1 MHNLRLTFYASRIT
15 QHLTSDLGQTTSD
28 FKVLKNYL
36 KIALRNLR
44 RHKGYTFINIAG
56 LAVGMA
62 CCALMLLFMRHELS
76 YDRFHQK
83 ADRIYRMIMSNNPNG
98 NRHTGPV
105 MAAPIGPAL
114 AEEYPEIR
122 QAVRLQEPYN
132 STPVKYQN
140 QQFYEKELYYADPNI
155 FEVFD
160 FPLQQGEA
168 ATALQNPQ
176 SVVLSQDAARKYFGA
191 ENPLGKILQIERG
204 EREFQVTGVL
214 QEIPSTSHV
223 RPDFLIPFNNL
234 PTRMRENWWMFSYPT
249 YVLLDAKTSA
259 AGVAAK
265 LPEFV
270 KNHYSNGPPGFA
282 GLELSMQP
290 LVDIH
295 LRSDFGK
302 DTGKLGA
309 MTYIYLFAALAT
321 LIIAIACI
329 NFMNLATARSQHRS
343 REVGVRK
350 VIGGMRQQLILQ
362 FLAESIVLAFFAIIG
377 AAVLIEFFLPVFN
390 EVAQKSLQIEYA
402 SDWSLVAGFIVLALT
417 VGIAAGSYP
426 AFFLSRFQP
435 VDVLKGGSH
444 TGIAGGRLRQLLVVS
459 QFVISIALIICTFI
473 VNDQIEFIRHKRLGF
488 DKEQVIVASLRGEH
502 AQNNWPVLKTE
513 LLRHPEFMQV
523 SASSA
528 VPANAGWWRTG
539 ARRGD
544 SEEQKEIYSHQID
557 YDFFTT
563 LGIKLAAGRFLLPE
577 FSSDSAQ
584 AFVLNEAAVKE
595 FGWVSAEAAI
605 GQSFAW
611 LGAGPDHPKE
621 GTVVGV
627 VKDFHFL
634 PLYEEIAP
642 AVFHLM
648 PWESE
653 WFVARVRPNSMEQAL
668 TILKTQWQ
676 KFDPQ
681 HPLEFS
687 FMDER
692 VEAQYGAETRLL
704 KIFSI
709 FSAFAIF
716 ISCLGLFGLASFTT
730 EQRTK
735 EIGIRK
741 VLGAS
746 VSNIIL
752 MLSSGFTRLVLI
764 SFVVAAPIAAWAMNQ
779 WLQNFA
785 YRQPLG
791 IGVFIWAGLLAL
803 GIAWLTVS
811 YQSLKAAVANPV
823 EALRYE

>member
-1 MHNLRLTFYASRIT
+1 M
-15 QHLTSDLGQTTSD
+15 
-28 FKVLKNYL
+28 LKNYL

-56 LAVGMA
+56 LTVGMA
-62 CCALMLLFMRHELS
+62 CCALMLLFIRQELS

-83 ADRIYRMIMSNNPNG
+83 AERIYRMTMKINHDGNP
-98 NRHTGPV
+98 HTGSV

-122 QAVRLQEPYN
+122 QAVRLQTPYN

-160 FPLQQGEA
+160 FPLQKGDA
-168 ATALQNPQ
+168 ATALQNPK
-176 SVVLSQDAARKYFGA
+176 SVVLSPDAARKYFGE
-191 ENPLGKILQIERG
+191 ENPLGKTLQIERG

-214 QEIPSTSHV
+214 QPIPPTSHV

-234 PTRMRENWWMFSYPT
+234 PARMLGNWWMFSYPT
-249 YVLLDAKTSA
+249 YVLLDDKASA
-259 AGVAAK
+259 AAVIDK

-270 KNHYSNGPPGFA
+270 KKHYSDAPAGFSTLA
-282 GLELSMQP
+282 LGMQP

-295 LRSDFGK
+295 LRSKFDN
-302 DTGKLGA
+302 DAGKLSA
-309 MTYIYLFAALAT
+309 MTYIYLFAALAA

-329 NFMNLATARSQHRS
+329 NFMNLATARSQHRA
-343 REVGVRK
+343 REVGIRK
-350 VIGGMRQQLILQ
+350 VVGGLRLQIVLQ
-362 FLAESIVLAFFAIIG
+362 FFAEAIVLAFFAVIG
-377 AAVLIEFFLPVFN
+377 AAVLIEFFLPAFN
-390 EVAQKSLQIEYA
+390 ELAQKNIQIDYT
-402 SDWSLVAGFIVLALT
+402 SDWSIIAGFIALALT

-435 VDVLKGGSH
+435 VEVLKGGSRSG
-444 TGIAGGRLRQLLVVS
+444 TSGARLRQLLVVG
-459 QFVISIALIICTFI
+459 QFVISIVLIVCTFI
-473 VNDQIEFIRHKRLGF
+473 VNDQIEFIRNKRLGF

-502 AQNNWPVLKTE
+502 AKNNWPVLKTE

-544 SEEQKEIYSHQID
+544 SEDQEEIYTYQID
-557 YDFFTT
+557 YDFFAT
-563 LGIKLAAGRFLLPE
+563 LGIELAAGRFLSPE
-577 FSSDSAQ
+577 FPSDSAQ

-595 FGWVSAEAAI
+595 FSWESAEAAI

-611 LGAGPDHPKE
+611 LGAGLENVKE

-648 PWESE
+648 SWGSE
-653 WFVARVRPNSMEQAL
+653 WFVVRVRPNSMEQAL
-668 TILKTQWQ
+668 AILKTQWQ
-676 KFDPQ
+676 AFDPP

-704 KIFSI
+704 KIFGI

-752 MLSSGFTRLVLI
+752 MLSNGFMRLVLI
-764 SFVVAAPIAAWAMNQ
+764 SFVVAVPIAWWAMNK

-785 YRQPLG
+785 YHQPLG
-791 IGVFIWAGLLAL
+791 LGVFIWAGLLAL

-811 YQSLKAAVANPV
+811 YQSLKAALANPV

>member
-1 MHNLRLTFYASRIT
+1 M
-15 QHLTSDLGQTTSD
+15 
-28 FKVLKNYL
+28 LKNYL

-56 LAVGMA
+56 LTVGMA
-62 CCALMLLFMRHELS
+62 CCALMLLFIRHELS

-83 ADRIYRMIMSNNPNG
+83 AERIHRMIMHMSREG
-98 NRHTGPV
+98 NTHTGSV

-114 AEEYPEIR
+114 VEEFPEIR
-122 QAVRLQEPYN
+122 QAVRLQSPYN

-160 FPLQQGEA
+160 FPLQQGDA
-168 ATALQNPQ
+168 TTALQNLN
-176 SVVLSQDAARKYFGA
+176 SVVLSRAAAKKYFGT
-191 ENPLGKILQIERG
+191 ENPLGKIVQIERG

-214 QEIPSTSHV
+214 QEIPATSHV

-234 PTRMRENWWMFSYPT
+234 LPRQLSNWWMFSYPT
-249 YVLLDAKTSA
+249 YVLLDEKASA
-259 AGVAAK
+259 ANVAAK
-265 LPEFV
+265 FPEFV
-270 KNHYSNGPPGFA
+270 KKHYSNGPPAFA
-282 GLELSMQP
+282 GLSLSMQP
-290 LVDIH
+290 LAEIH
-295 LRSDFGK
+295 LRSDFDNKPGE
-302 DTGKLGA
+302 LSA
-309 MTYIYLFAALAT
+309 MTYIYLFAALAA

-329 NFMNLATARSQHRS
+329 NFMNLATARSQHRA

-350 VIGGMRQQLILQ
+350 VVGGMRLQLVLQ
-362 FLAESIVLAFFAIIG
+362 FLAEAVVLALIAVIG
-377 AAVLIEFFLPVFN
+377 AAVVIEFFLPAFN
-390 EVAQKSLQIEYA
+390 ALAQKDIQIDYA
-402 SDWSLVAGFIVLALT
+402 SDWSLVAGFIALALT

-435 VDVLKGGSH
+435 VEVLKGGSA
-444 TGIAGGRLRQLLVVS
+444 TGTSGGRLRQLLVVG
-459 QFVISIALIICTFI
+459 QFVVSIVLIVCTFI
-473 VNDQIEFIRHKRLGF
+473 VNDQIEFIRNKRLGF
-488 DKEQVIVASLRGEH
+488 DREQVLVTTLRGET

-513 LLRHPEFMQV
+513 LLRHPEFVNV
-523 SASSA
+523 SATSA
-528 VPANAGWWRTG
+528 IPADIGWWVT
-539 ARRGD
+539 ASRRGD
-544 SEEQKEIYSHQID
+544 SEEEKAVYTHQVD
-557 YDFFTT
+557 YDFFAT
-563 LGIKLAAGRFLLPE
+563 LGIELAAGRFLSPE
-577 FSSDSAQ
+577 FPSDSSR

-595 FGWVSAEAAI
+595 FGWESAEAAI
-605 GQSFAW
+605 GQSFVW
-611 LGAGPDHPKE
+611 LGNGPENAKE

-627 VKDFHFL
+627 VKDFHFR

-648 PWESE
+648 PWGSE
-653 WFVARVRPNSMEQAL
+653 KLVVRVRPNSMEQAL
-668 TILKTQWQ
+668 AILKTQWQ

-704 KIFSI
+704 KIFST

-735 EIGIRK
+735 EIGVRK

-746 VSNIIL
+746 VTNIIL
-752 MLSSGFTRLVLI
+752 MLSNGFTRLVLI
-764 SFVVAAPIAAWAMNQ
+764 SFVIAAPIAWWAMNK

-791 IGVFIWAGLLAL
+791 LDAFLWGGLLAL

-811 YQSLKAAVANPV
+811 YQSLKAALANPV

>member
-1 MHNLRLTFYASRIT
+1 M
-15 QHLTSDLGQTTSD
+15 
-28 FKVLKNYL
+28 LKNYL

-56 LAVGMA
+56 LTVGMA
-62 CCALMLLFMRHELS
+62 CCALMLLFIRQELS
-76 YDRFHQK
+76 FDRFHEK
-83 ADRIYRMIMSNNPNG
+83 AERIYRMTMSNTHDG
-98 NRHTGPV
+98 NVHVGSV

-114 AEEYPEIR
+114 TEEYPEIR
-122 QAVRLQEPYN
+122 QAVRLQPPYN

-140 QQFYEKELYYADPNI
+140 RQFYEEELYYADPNI
-155 FEVFD
+155 FEIFD
-160 FPLQQGEA
+160 FPLQQGDA
-168 ATALQNPQ
+168 ATALQNLK

-214 QEIPSTSHV
+214 QPIPPTSHV

-234 PTRMRENWWMFSYPT
+234 NARMLGNWWMFSYPT
-249 YVLLDAKTSA
+249 YVLLDDKASA
-259 AGVAAK
+259 ADVIGK

-270 KNHYSNGPPGFA
+270 KKHYSDAPAGFA
-282 GLELSMQP
+282 TLTLGMQP

-295 LRSDFGK
+295 LHSNFDK
-302 DTGKLGA
+302 DAGKLSA
-309 MTYIYLFAALAT
+309 MTYIYLFAALAA

-329 NFMNLATARSQHRS
+329 NFMNLATARSQHRA

-350 VIGGMRQQLILQ
+350 VVGGMRLQLVLQ
-362 FLAESIVLAFFAIIG
+362 FLAESIVLAFFAVIG
-377 AAVLIEFFLPVFN
+377 AAVVIEFFLPAFN
-390 EVAQKSLQIEYA
+390 ALAQKNIQIDYA
-402 SDWSLVAGFIVLALT
+402 SDGSIIAGFIALALA

-435 VDVLKGGSH
+435 VDVLKGGAR
-444 TGIAGGRLRQLLVVS
+444 TGTSGARLRQLLVVG
-459 QFVISIALIICTFI
+459 QFVISIVLIVCTFI
-473 VNDQIEFIRHKRLGF
+473 VNDQIEFIRNKRLGF

-544 SEEQKEIYSHQID
+544 SEDQKEVYSYQID

-563 LGIKLAAGRFLLPE
+563 LGIELAAGRFLSPE
-577 FSSDSAQ
+577 FPSDSVQ
-584 AFVLNEAAVKE
+584 AFILNEAAAKE
-595 FGWVSAEAAI
+595 FGWESAEAAI
-605 GQSFAW
+605 GQSFIW
-611 LGAGPDHPKE
+611 LGAGPENAKN

-627 VKDFHFL
+627 VKDFHFR

-648 PWESE
+648 PWGSE
-653 WFVARVRPNSMEQAL
+653 KLVVRVRPNSMEQAL
-668 TILKTQWQ
+668 ATLKTQWQ
-676 KFDPQ
+676 TFDLQ

-752 MLSSGFTRLVLI
+752 MLSNGFTRLVLI
-764 SFVVAAPIAAWAMNQ
+764 SFVVAAPIAWWAMNQ

-791 IGVFIWAGLLAL
+791 LGVFIWAGLLAL
-803 GIAWLTVS
+803 GIAWLTVG
-811 YQSLKAAVANPV
+811 YQSLRAAVANPV
-823 EALRYE
+823 EVLRYE

>member
-1 MHNLRLTFYASRIT
+1 M
-15 QHLTSDLGQTTSD
+15 
-28 FKVLKNYL
+28 LKNYL

-44 RHKGYTFINIAG
+44 RRKGYTFINIAG
-56 LAVGMA
+56 LTVGMA
-62 CCALMLLFMRHELS
+62 CCALMLLFIRHELS
-76 YDRFHQK
+76 HDRFHQK
-83 ADRIYRMIMSNNPNG
+83 AERIYRMTMHMSREG
-98 NRHTGPV
+98 NVHTGPV

-114 AEEYPEIR
+114 VEEFPEIR
-122 QAVRLQEPYN
+122 QAVRLQTPYN

-140 QQFYEKELYYADPNI
+140 RQFYEKELYYADPGI

-160 FPLQQGEA
+160 FPLQQGDA
-168 ATALQNPQ
+168 ATALQNPK
-176 SVVLSQDAARKYFGA
+176 SVVLSQNAAKKYFGE

-214 QEIPSTSHV
+214 REIPSTSHV

-234 PTRMRENWWMFSYPT
+234 LPRQLANWWMFSYPT
-249 YVLLDAKTSA
+249 YVVLDENASSA
-259 AGVAAK
+259 NVVAK

-270 KNHYSNGPPGFA
+270 KKHYSNGPPGFA
-282 GLELSMQP
+282 GLALGMQR
-290 LVDIH
+290 LTDIH
-295 LRSDFGK
+295 LRSDFENT
-302 DTGKLGA
+302 DGKLSA
-309 MTYIYLFAALAT
+309 MTYIYLFAALAA

-329 NFMNLATARSQHRS
+329 NFMNLATARSQHRA

-350 VIGGMRQQLILQ
+350 VVGGMRRQLVLQ
-362 FLAESIVLAFFAIIG
+362 FLAESIVLAFFAVIG
-377 AAVLIEFFLPVFN
+377 AAVVIEFFLPVFN
-390 EVAQKSLQIEYA
+390 DVAQKNLRIDYA
-402 SDWSLVAGFIVLALT
+402 SDWSIIAGFIALALT

-426 AFFLSRFQP
+426 AFLLSRFQP
-435 VDVLKGGSH
+435 VEVLKGGSR
-444 TGIAGGRLRQLLVVS
+444 TGTSGARLRQLLVVG
-459 QFVISIALIICTFI
+459 QFVISIVLIVCTFI

-488 DKEQVIVASLRGEH
+488 DKEQVVVATLRGE
-502 AQNNWPVLKTE
+502 ASQNNWPVLKNE
-513 LLRHPEFMQV
+513 LLRHPEFVQV

-528 VPANAGWWRTG
+528 VPASRGWRLTQS
-539 ARRGD
+539 RRGD
-544 SEEQKEIYSHQID
+544 SNEEKDIYTHQID
-557 YDFFTT
+557 YDFFAAF
-563 LGIKLAAGRFLLPE
+563 GIELAAGRFLSPE
-577 FSSDSAQ
+577 FPSDSTQ

-595 FGWVSAEAAI
+595 FGWESAEAAI

-611 LGAGPDHPKE
+611 LGMGPENAKE
-621 GTVVGV
+621 GTIVGV
-627 VKDFHFL
+627 VKDFHFR

-648 PWESE
+648 PWGSE
-653 WFVARVRPNSMEQAL
+653 WLIVRVRPNSMEQAL
-668 TILKTQWQ
+668 AILKTQWQ

-735 EIGIRK
+735 EIGVRK

-746 VSNIIL
+746 VSNIIFL
-752 MLSSGFTRLVLI
+752 LTNGFTRLVLL
-764 SFVVAAPIAAWAMNQ
+764 SFVVAAPIAWWAMNQ

-791 IGVFIWAGLLAL
+791 LGVFIYAGLLAL
-803 GIAWLTVS
+803 AIAWLTVS

>member
-1 MHNLRLTFYASRIT
+1 M
-15 QHLTSDLGQTTSD
+15 
-28 FKVLKNYL
+28 FKSYL

-44 RHKGYTFINIAG
+44 RYKGYTFINIAG
-56 LAVGMA
+56 LTVGMA
-62 CCALMLLFMRHELS
+62 CCALMLLFIRQELS

-83 ADRIYRMIMSNNPNG
+83 AARIYRMTMNMTHDG
-98 NRHTGPV
+98 NQHTGSV

-114 AEEYPEIR
+114 AEEFPEIR
-122 QAVRLQEPYN
+122 QAVRLQTPYN

-140 QQFYEKELYYADPNI
+140 QQFYEKELYYADPTI
-155 FEVFD
+155 FEIFD
-160 FPLQQGEA
+160 FPLQQGDA
-168 ATALQNPQ
+168 ATALQNPN
-176 SVVLSQDAARKYFGA
+176 SVVLSPAAAQKYFGE

-214 QEIPSTSHV
+214 QTIPQTSHV

-234 PTRMRENWWMFSYPT
+234 RPQQLSNWWMFSYPT
-249 YVLLDAKTSA
+249 YVLLEEKASA
-259 AGVAAK
+259 ANVITK
-265 LPEFV
+265 LPAFV
-270 KNHYSNGPPGFA
+270 KRHYSDAPQGFA

-290 LVDIH
+290 LTDIH
-295 LRSDFGK
+295 LHSDFN
-302 DTGKLGA
+302 DNTGKLGA
-309 MTYIYLFAALAT
+309 MTYIYLFAALAA

-350 VIGGMRQQLILQ
+350 VVGGRRGQLVLQ
-362 FLAESIVLAFFAIIG
+362 FLAESIMLAFFAVIG
-377 AAVLIEFFLPVFN
+377 AAVVLEFFLPVFN
-390 EVAQKSLQIEYA
+390 EVAQKNLQIDYA
-402 SDWSLVAGFIVLALT
+402 ADWSLIAGFIALALT

-435 VDVLKGGSH
+435 VEVLKGGSG
-444 TGIAGGRLRQLLVVS
+444 TGTTGSRLRQLLVVG
-459 QFVISIALIICTFI
+459 QFVISIVLIVSTFI
-473 VNDQIEFIRHKRLGF
+473 VNDQIEFIRNKRLGF
-488 DKEQVIVASLRGEH
+488 DKEQVIVVPLRGEH
-502 AQNNWPVLKTE
+502 AQNNWPVLKNE
-513 LLRHPEFMQV
+513 LLRHPEFLQI

-528 VPANAGWWRTG
+528 VPANEGWWRTG
-539 ARRGD
+539 SRRGD
-544 SEEQKEIYSHQID
+544 SDVEGDVYTYQID

-563 LGIKLAAGRFLLPE
+563 LGIELAAGRLLSPA
-577 FSSDSAQ
+577 FPSDSAQ
-584 AFVLNEAAVKE
+584 AFILNETAVKE
-595 FGWVSAEAAI
+595 FGWESAEAAI
-605 GQSFAW
+605 GQSFVW
-611 LGAGPDHPKE
+611 LGAGPENAKE
-621 GTVVGV
+621 GAVVGV

-648 PWESE
+648 PWGSS
-653 WFVARVRPNSMEQAL
+653 WLVARVRSNSMEQAL
-668 TILKTQWQ
+668 AILKTQWQ
-676 KFDPQ
+676 VFDPQ

-704 KIFSI
+704 QIFGI

-735 EIGIRK
+735 EIGVRK

-746 VSNIIL
+746 VSNIIF
-752 MLSSGFTRLVLI
+752 MLSNGFTRLVLI
-764 SFVVAAPIAAWAMNQ
+764 SFVIAAPAAWWAMNQ

-791 IGVFIWAGLLAL
+791 LGVFIYAGVLAL

-811 YQSLKAAVANPV
+811 YQSLKA
-823 EALRYE
+823 

>member
-1 MHNLRLTFYASRIT
+1 MF
-15 QHLTSDLGQTTSD
+15 
-28 FKVLKNYL
+28 KNYL

-56 LAVGMA
+56 LTVGMS
-62 CCALMLLFMRHELS
+62 CCALMLLFIRHELS
-76 YDRFHQK
+76 YDRFHSK
-83 ADRIYRMIMSNNPNG
+83 ANRIYRMLMSNEHDG
-98 NRHTGPV
+98 NRHVGSV

-114 AEEYPEIR
+114 AEEFPEIR
-122 QAVRLQEPYN
+122 QAVRLQSPYN
-132 STPVKYQN
+132 STTVKYAER
-140 QQFYEKELYYADPNI
+140 QFYEKELYFADSNI
-155 FEVFD
+155 LAVFD
-160 FPLQQGEA
+160 FPLQQGDA
-168 ATALQNPQ
+168 TTALQNLQ
-176 SVVLSQDAARKYFGA
+176 SVVLSQDAVRKYFGD

-204 EREFQVTGVL
+204 AGEFQVTGVL
-214 QEIPSTSHV
+214 QEIPSNSHV
-223 RPDFLIPFNNL
+223 RPDFLIPFGNL
-234 PTRMRENWWMFSYPT
+234 PARQLGNWWMFSYPT
-249 YVLLDAKTSA
+249 YVLLNNEA
-259 AGVAAK
+259 AGANVIAK

-270 KNHYSNGPPGFA
+270 KKHYSGGPPGFA
-282 GLELSMQP
+282 KLTLNMQP

-295 LRSDFGK
+295 LRSDFNNN
-302 DTGKLGA
+302 TGKLSA
-309 MTYIYLFAALAT
+309 MTYIYLFAALAV
-321 LIIAIACI
+321 LIIGIACI

-362 FLAESIVLAFFAIIG
+362 FLAESVVLAFFAVIG
-377 AAVLIEFFLPVFN
+377 AAVLLEFFLPVFN
-390 EVAQKSLQIEYA
+390 ELAQKKLQIDYA
-402 SDWSLVAGFIVLALT
+402 SEWSWLAGFMALALT

-435 VDVLKGGSH
+435 VDVLKGGSR
-444 TGIAGGRLRQLLVVS
+444 TGTSGSRLRQLLVIG
-459 QFVISIALIICTFI
+459 QFVISIVLILCTFI
-473 VNDQIEFIRHKRLGF
+473 VNNQIEFIRNKRLGF
-488 DKEQVIVASLRGEH
+488 DKEQVVIVPLRGEY
-502 AQNNWPVLKTE
+502 AQNNWPVLKNE

-528 VPANAGWWRTG
+528 LPANEGWWLTG

-544 SEEQKEIYSHQID
+544 AETQHEIYSHQID
-557 YDFFTT
+557 YDFFAT
-563 LGIKLAAGRFLLPE
+563 LGIELAAGRLLSPA
-577 FSSDSAQ
+577 FPSDSAQ

-595 FGWVSAEAAI
+595 LGWASSAAAI
-605 GQSFAW
+605 GQNFIW
-611 LGAGPDHPKE
+611 LGAGLENPKA

-627 VKDFHFL
+627 VKDFHFR

-648 PWESE
+648 PWGSE
-653 WFVARVRPNSMEQAL
+653 WLVARVRPNNMEQAL
-668 TILKTQWQ
+668 AILKTEWQ
-676 KFDPQ
+676 TFNPSQ
-681 HPLEFS
+681 PMEFS
-687 FMDER
+687 FLDAQ

-704 KIFSI
+704 KIFGI

-716 ISCLGLFGLASFTT
+716 VSCLGLFGLASFTT

-764 SFVVAAPIAAWAMNQ
+764 AFFIAAPLAGWAMSQ

-791 IGVFIWAGLLAL
+791 LGVFIGAGLLAL

>member
-1 MHNLRLTFYASRIT
+1 M
-15 QHLTSDLGQTTSD
+15 
-28 FKVLKNYL
+28 LKNYL

-56 LAVGMA
+56 LTVGMA
-62 CCALMLLFMRHELS
+62 CCALMLLFIRHELS

-83 ADRIYRMIMSNNPNG
+83 SERIYRMIMHMSREG
-98 NRHTGPV
+98 NVHTGSV

-114 AEEYPEIR
+114 VEEFPEIR
-122 QAVRLQEPYN
+122 QAVRLQMPYN
-132 STPVKYQN
+132 TTPVKYQDR
-140 QQFYEKELYYADPNI
+140 QFYEKEFYYADPNI
-155 FEVFD
+155 FAVFD
-160 FPLQQGEA
+160 FPLQQGDA
-168 ATALQNPQ
+168 ATALQNPK
-176 SVVLSQDAARKYFGA
+176 SVVLSQEAARKYFGE

-234 PTRMRENWWMFSYPT
+234 LARQLSNWWMFSYPT
-249 YVLLDAKTSA
+249 YVLLDEKASA
-259 AGVAAK
+259 VNVTVK
-265 LPEFV
+265 FPEFV
-270 KNHYSNGPPGFA
+270 KKHYSNGPPGFA
-282 GLELSMQP
+282 GLALSMQP

-295 LRSDFGK
+295 LRSDFNNDPGK
-302 DTGKLGA
+302 MSA
-309 MTYIYLFAALAT
+309 MTYIYLFAALAA

-329 NFMNLATARSQHRS
+329 NFMNLATARSQHRA

-350 VIGGMRQQLILQ
+350 VVGGMRLQLVLQ
-362 FLAESIVLAFFAIIG
+362 FLAEAVVLALIAVIG
-377 AAVLIEFFLPVFN
+377 AAVLIEFFLPAFN
-390 EVAQKSLQIEYA
+390 ALAQKNIQIDYA
-402 SDWSLVAGFIVLALT
+402 SDWSLVAGFIALALT

-435 VDVLKGGSH
+435 VDVLKGGSA
-444 TGIAGGRLRQLLVVS
+444 AGTSGARLRQLLVVG
-459 QFVISIALIICTFI
+459 QFVISIVLIVCTFI
-473 VNDQIEFIRHKRLGF
+473 VNDQIEFIRNKRLGF
-488 DKEQVIVASLRGEH
+488 DKEQVLITMLRGES
-502 AQNNWPVLKTE
+502 AQNNWPTLKTE
-513 LLRHPEFMQV
+513 LLRHPEFVQV

-528 VPANAGWWRTG
+528 VPADKGWWITG
-539 ARRGD
+539 SRRGD
-544 SEEQKEIYSHQID
+544 SEEEKAVYTHQID
-557 YDFFTT
+557 YDFFAT
-563 LGIKLAAGRFLLPE
+563 LGIELAAGRFLSRE
-577 FSSDSAQ
+577 FPSDSAQ

-595 FGWVSAEAAI
+595 FGWESPEAAV
-605 GQSFAW
+605 GQSFVW
-611 LGAGPDHPKE
+611 LGAGPENAKT
-621 GTVVGV
+621 GTIVGV
-627 VKDFHFL
+627 VKDFHFR

-648 PWESE
+648 PWGSE
-653 WFVARVRPNSMEQAL
+653 WLVVRVRPNSMEQAL
-668 TILKTQWQ
+668 AILKTQWQ
-676 KFDPQ
+676 IFDPQ

-704 KIFSI
+704 KIFST

-752 MLSSGFTRLVLI
+752 MLSNGFTRLVLI
-764 SFVVAAPIAAWAMNQ
+764 SFVVAAPIAWWAMNQ

-785 YRQPLG
+785 YRQPLDLG
-791 IGVFIWAGLLAL
+791 AFIWAGLLAL

>member
-1 MHNLRLTFYASRIT
+1 MF
-15 QHLTSDLGQTTSD
+15 
-28 FKVLKNYL
+28 KNYL

-44 RHKGYTFINIAG
+44 RHKGYTFINLAG

-62 CCALMLLFMRHELS
+62 CCALMLLFIRHELS
-76 YDRFHQK
+76 YDRFHK
-83 ADRIYRMIMSNNPNG
+83 NARHIYRMLMSNDPNG

-122 QAVRLQEPYN
+122 QAVRLQKPYN

-160 FPLQQGEA
+160 FPLQQGDA
-168 ATALQNPQ
+168 ATALQNPK
-176 SVVLSQDAARKYFGA
+176 SVVLSPDAARKYFGA

-214 QEIPSTSHV
+214 QPIPSTAHV

-249 YVLLDAKTSA
+249 YVLLDEKASA
-259 AGVAAK
+259 ANVIAK

-270 KNHYSNGPPGFA
+270 KKHYSDGPSGFA
-282 GLELSMQP
+282 GLTLDMQP

-295 LRSDFGK
+295 LRSNFNNDA
-302 DTGKLGA
+302 GKLNA
-309 MTYIYLFAALAT
+309 MTYIYLFAALAA

-329 NFMNLATARSQHRS
+329 NFMNLATARSQHRA

-350 VIGGMRQQLILQ
+350 VVGGMRLQLVLQ
-362 FLAESIVLAFFAIIG
+362 FLAESIVLAFFAVVG

-390 EVAQKSLQIEYA
+390 EVAQKNLQIDYA
-402 SDWSLVAGFIVLALT
+402 ADWSLIAGFIALALT
-417 VGIAAGSYP
+417 VGIVAGSYP

-435 VDVLKGGSH
+435 VDVLKGGSA
-444 TGIAGGRLRQLLVVS
+444 TGTSGVRLRQLLVVG
-459 QFVISIALIICTFI
+459 QFVISIVLIVCTFI

-488 DKEQVIVASLRGEH
+488 DKEQTIVAKLRGEH

-544 SEEQKEIYSHQID
+544 SEEQKEIYSYQID
-557 YDFFTT
+557 YDFFST
-563 LGIKLAAGRFLLPE
+563 LGIELATGRFLSRE
-577 FSSDSAQ
+577 FAGDSAQ
-584 AFVLNEAAVKE
+584 AFILNETAIKE
-595 FGWVSAEAAI
+595 FGWESAEAAI
-605 GQSFAW
+605 GQSFVW
-611 LGAGPDHPKE
+611 LGAGPDNAKE
-621 GTVVGV
+621 GLVVGV

-634 PLYEEIAP
+634 PLYEELAP

-668 TILKTQWQ
+668 AILETQWQ

-709 FSAFAIF
+709 FSVFAIF
-716 ISCLGLFGLASFTT
+716 ISCLGLFGLASFTA

-746 VSNIIL
+746 VSNLLL

-764 SFVVAAPIAAWAMNQ
+764 SFIVAAPLAWYTMNQ

-791 IGVFIWAGLLAL
+791 LGAFLRAGLLAL

-811 YQSLKAAVANPV
+811 TQAIKAALANPV

>member
-1 MHNLRLTFYASRIT
+1 M
-15 QHLTSDLGQTTSD
+15 
-28 FKVLKNYL
+28 LKNYL

-56 LAVGMA
+56 LAIGMA
-62 CCALMLLFMRHELS
+62 CCALMLLFIRHELS
-76 YDRFHQK
+76 YDRFHK
-83 ADRIYRMIMSNNPNG
+83 RADRIYRMTMSMPREG
-98 NRHTGPV
+98 KTHIGSV

-114 AEEYPEIR
+114 AEEYPEIL
-122 QAVRLQEPYN
+122 QAVRLQSPYN
-132 STPVKYQN
+132 STPVKYQA
-140 QQFYEKELYYADPNI
+140 QQFYEEKLYYADPNI

-160 FPLQQGEA
+160 FPLQQGNA
-168 ATALQNPQ
+168 ASALQNPK

-191 ENPLGKILQIERG
+191 ETPIGKILQIERG

-214 QEIPSTSHV
+214 QPIPPTSHV
-223 RPDFLIPFNNL
+223 RPDFLIPFSNL
-234 PTRMRENWWMFSYPT
+234 HARQLSNWWMFSYPT
-249 YVLLDAKTSA
+249 YVLLDDKASA
-259 AGVAAK
+259 ANVTAK

-270 KNHYSNGPPGFA
+270 KKHYSNGPPGFA
-282 GLELSMQP
+282 GLSLDMQP

-295 LRSDFGK
+295 LRSDFNN
-302 DTGKLGA
+302 GA
-309 MTYIYLFAALAT
+309 GELSPMTYLYLFAALAA
-321 LIIAIACI
+321 LIIAIACV
-329 NFMNLATARSQHRS
+329 NFMNLATARSQHRA

-350 VIGGMRQQLILQ
+350 VVGGLRLQLVLQ
-362 FLAESIVLAFFAIIG
+362 FLAESIILAFLAIIG
-377 AAVLIEFFLPVFN
+377 AAVMIEFFLPAFN
-390 EVAQKSLQIEYA
+390 ELAQKSIQIDYA
-402 SDWSLVAGFIVLALT
+402 SDWSIIAGFITLALT

-435 VDVLKGGSH
+435 VEVLKGGPA
-444 TGIAGGRLRQLLVVS
+444 TGTSGARLRQLLVVG
-459 QFVISIALIICTFI
+459 QFVISIVLIVCTLI
-473 VNDQIEFIRHKRLGF
+473 VNDQIEFIRHKQLGF
-488 DKEQVIVASLRGEH
+488 DKEQVLIATLRGEH
-502 AQNNWPVLKTE
+502 AQNNWSVLKTE

-528 VPANAGWWRTG
+528 VPANAGWWLTG
-539 ARRGD
+539 ARRGG
-544 SEEQKEIYSHQID
+544 SEDQKDIYTYQID
-557 YDFFTT
+557 YDFFAA
-563 LGIKLAAGRFLLPE
+563 LGIERAAGRFLSPE

-595 FGWVSAEAAI
+595 FGWESAEAAV

-611 LGAGPDHPKE
+611 LGAGPENAKI

-627 VKDFHFL
+627 AKDFHFR

-648 PWESE
+648 PWGSE
-653 WFVARVRPNSMEQAL
+653 WLVVRVRPNSMEQAL
-668 TILKTQWQ
+668 ATLKTHWQ
-676 KFDPQ
+676 SFDPQ
-681 HPLEFS
+681 HPLEIS

-704 KIFSI
+704 KIFGA

-752 MLSSGFTRLVLI
+752 MLSNAFTRLVLI
-764 SFVVAAPIAAWAMNQ
+764 SFVIAAPIAWWAMNQ

-791 IGVFIWAGLLAL
+791 LGVFIWAGLLAL
-803 GIAWLTVS
+803 GIAWLTVG

>member
-1 MHNLRLTFYASRIT
+1 MT
-15 QHLTSDLGQTTSD
+15 
-28 FKVLKNYL
+28 
-36 KIALRNLR
+36 
-44 RHKGYTFINIAG
+44 
-56 LAVGMA
+56 
-62 CCALMLLFMRHELS
+62 
-76 YDRFHQK
+76 
-83 ADRIYRMIMSNNPNG
+83 MSNTHDG
-98 NRHTGPV
+98 NVHVGSV

-114 AEEYPEIR
+114 AEEYPEIH
-122 QAVRLQEPYN
+122 QAVRLQAPYN

-140 QQFYEKELYYADPNI
+140 QQFYEKELYYADPTI

-160 FPLQQGEA
+160 FSLQQGDA
-168 ATALQNPQ
+168 ATALHNPK

-204 EREFQVTGVL
+204 AREFQVTGVL

-234 PTRMRENWWMFSYPT
+234 PARMLGNWWMFSYPT
-249 YVLLDAKTSA
+249 YVLLDEKASA
-259 AGVAAK
+259 ANVIAK

-270 KNHYSNGPPGFA
+270 KKHYSDGPPGFA
-282 GLELSMQP
+282 GLSLSMQP

-295 LRSDFGK
+295 LRSNFNN
-302 DTGKLGA
+302 DTGKLSA
-309 MTYIYLFAALAT
+309 MTYIYLFAALAA

-350 VIGGMRQQLILQ
+350 VVGGRRLQLVLQ
-362 FLAESIVLAFFAIIG
+362 FLAESIILAFFAIIG

-390 EVAQKSLQIEYA
+390 EVAQKNLLIHYA
-402 SDWSLVAGFIVLALT
+402 SDWSIIAGFIALALT

-435 VDVLKGGSH
+435 VEVLKGGSR
-444 TGIAGGRLRQLLVVS
+444 TGTSGARLRQLLVVG
-459 QFVISIALIICTFI
+459 QFVISIVLIVCTFI
-473 VNDQIEFIRHKRLGF
+473 VNDQIEFIRNKRLGF

-528 VPANAGWWRTG
+528 VPANEGWWRTG
-539 ARRGD
+539 ACRGD
-544 SEEQKEIYSHQID
+544 AEIEKEIYTYQSD
-557 YDFFTT
+557 YDFFKT
-563 LGIKLAAGRFLLPE
+563 LGIKLAAGRFLAPE
-577 FSSDSAQ
+577 FPSDSAH
-584 AFVLNEAAVKE
+584 AFILNETAVKE
-595 FGWVSAEAAI
+595 FGWESAEAAI

-611 LGAGPDHPKE
+611 LGASPDNAKE

-648 PWESE
+648 PWGSE
-653 WFVARVRPNSMEQAL
+653 WLVVRVRPNSMEQAL
-668 TILKTQWQ
+668 ALLKTQWQ
-676 KFDPQ
+676 SFDPP

-704 KIFSI
+704 KIFGI

-735 EIGIRK
+735 EIGVRK

-746 VSNIIL
+746 VAGIIGL
-752 MLSSGFTRLVLI
+752 LSQDFVKLVL
-764 SFVVAAPIAAWAMNQ
+764 VANVLAWPMAYFAMNT
-779 WLQNFA
+779 WLQDFTYRINISWWIFA
-785 YRQPLG
+785 L
-791 IGVFIWAGLLAL
+791 AGGLAL
-803 GIAWLTVS
+803 LIALLTVS
-811 YQSLKAAVANPV
+811 TQAIKAALANPV

>member
-1 MHNLRLTFYASRIT
+1 MF
-15 QHLTSDLGQTTSD
+15 
-28 FKVLKNYL
+28 KNYL

-56 LAVGMA
+56 LTVGMA
-62 CCALMLLFMRHELS
+62 CCAVILLFIWQELR

-83 ADRIYRMIMSNNPNG
+83 AERIYRMTMSNTHDG
-98 NRHTGPV
+98 NTHTGAV

-114 AEEYPEIR
+114 VAEYPEIR
-122 QAVRLQEPYN
+122 QAVRLQAPYN
-132 STPVKYQN
+132 STPIKYQN

-155 FEVFD
+155 FAVFD
-160 FPLQQGEA
+160 FPLQQGDA
-168 ATALQNPQ
+168 ATALQHPQ
-176 SVVLSQDAARKYFGA
+176 SVVLSPDAAKKYFGA
-191 ENPLGKILQIERG
+191 ENPLGKILQIDRG

-214 QEIPSTSHV
+214 QTIPQTSHV
-223 RPDFLIPFNNL
+223 RPDFLIPFSNL
-234 PTRMRENWWMFSYPT
+234 HPRQLSNWWMFSYPT
-249 YVLLDAKTSA
+249 YVLLDEKASA
-259 AGVAAK
+259 QAVAAK
-265 LPEFV
+265 FPEFV
-270 KNHYSNGPPGFA
+270 KKHYSNGPPGFA
-282 GLELSMQP
+282 GLALSMQP

-295 LRSDFGK
+295 LHSDFNN
-302 DTGKLGA
+302 DTGKLSA
-309 MTYIYLFAALAT
+309 MSYIYLLAALAV
-321 LIIAIACI
+321 LIVAIACI
-329 NFMNLATARSQHRS
+329 NFMNLATARSQHRA

-350 VIGGMRQQLILQ
+350 VVGGRRQQLILQ
-362 FLAESIVLAFFAIIG
+362 FLAESIVLACFAVIG
-377 AAVLIEFFLPVFN
+377 AAVLIEFFLPAFN
-390 EVAQKSLQIEYA
+390 ALAQKNIQIDYTA
-402 SDWSLVAGFIVLALT
+402 DGSLVAGFIALALT

-435 VDVLKGGSH
+435 VEVLKGGTHPGTS
-444 TGIAGGRLRQLLVVS
+444 GARLRQLLVIG
-459 QFVISIALIICTFI
+459 QFVISIVLLVCTFI
-473 VNDQIEFIRHKRLGF
+473 VNDQLEFIRHKRLGF
-488 DKEQVIVASLRGEH
+488 DKEQVIVATLRGEH
-502 AQNNWPVLKTE
+502 AQNNWPVLKNE
-513 LLRHPEFMQV
+513 LLRHPQFLQV

-528 VPANAGWWRTG
+528 VPADKGYWITG
-539 ARRGD
+539 SRRGD
-544 SEEQKEIYSHQID
+544 SEEQKEIYTHQID
-557 YDFFTT
+557 YDFFAT
-563 LGIKLAAGRFLLPE
+563 LDIKLAAGRLLAPE
-577 FSSDSAQ
+577 FPSDSAQ

-595 FGWVSAEAAI
+595 FGWESAEAAI
-605 GQSFAW
+605 GQSFVW
-611 LGAGPDHPKE
+611 FGAGPENAKA

-627 VKDFHFL
+627 VKDFHFR

-648 PWESE
+648 PWGSE
-653 WFVARVRPNSMEQAL
+653 WFVVRVRPNSMEQAL
-668 TILKTQWQ
+668 AVLKTQWQ
-676 KFDPQ
+676 AFDPQ

-704 KIFSI
+704 KIFGI

-764 SFVVAAPIAAWAMNQ
+764 SVAVAAPIAWWAMNQ

-785 YRQPLG
+785 YRQPIG
-791 IGVFIWAGLLAL
+791 PGVFIWAGLLAL

-811 YQSLKAAVANPV
+811 YQSLKAALANPV

>member
-1 MHNLRLTFYASRIT
+1 M
-15 QHLTSDLGQTTSD
+15 
-28 FKVLKNYL
+28 LKNYL

-56 LAVGMA
+56 LTVGMA
-62 CCALMLLFMRHELS
+62 CCALMLMFIRHELS
-76 YDRFHQK
+76 YERFHQK
-83 ADRIYRMIMSNNPNG
+83 AERIYRMTMNITHDGNP
-98 NRHTGPV
+98 HTGSV

-114 AEEYPEIR
+114 AAEYPEIR
-122 QAVRLQEPYN
+122 QAVRLQSPYN

-140 QQFYEKELYYADPNI
+140 QQFYEKELYYVDPSI
-155 FEVFD
+155 FEIFD
-160 FPLQQGEA
+160 FPLQQGDVT
-168 ATALQNPQ
+168 TALQNPK

-204 EREFQVTGVL
+204 AREFQVTGVL
-214 QEIPSTSHV
+214 REIPSTSHV

-234 PTRMRENWWMFSYPT
+234 PARQLTNWWMFSYPT
-249 YVLLDAKTSA
+249 YVLLDDKAPA
-259 AGVAAK
+259 ANVIGK

-270 KNHYSNGPPGFA
+270 KKHYSDAPAGFSTLA
-282 GLELSMQP
+282 LGMQP

-295 LRSDFGK
+295 LRSNFDN
-302 DTGKLGA
+302 DAGKLSA
-309 MTYIYLFAALAT
+309 MTYIYLFAALAA
-321 LIIAIACI
+321 LIIAIAGI
-329 NFMNLATARSQHRS
+329 NFMNLATARSQHRA

-350 VIGGMRQQLILQ
+350 VVGGMRLQLVLQ
-362 FLAESIVLAFFAIIG
+362 FLAESIVLAFFAVVG

-390 EVAQKSLQIEYA
+390 EVAQKNLQIDYV
-402 SDWSLVAGFIVLALT
+402 SDWSIIAGFIALALA

-435 VDVLKGGSH
+435 VDVLKGGSR
-444 TGIAGGRLRQLLVVS
+444 TGTSGAALRQLLVVG
-459 QFVISIALIICTFI
+459 QFVISIVLIVCTFI
-473 VNDQIEFIRHKRLGF
+473 VNDQIEFIRNKQLGF
-488 DKEQVIVASLRGEH
+488 DKEQVIVAPLRGEH
-502 AQNNWPVLKTE
+502 AKNNWPVLKTE

-528 VPANAGWWRTG
+528 VPANEGWWRTG
-539 ARRGD
+539 SRRGD
-544 SEEQKEIYSHQID
+544 SEDEKEVYSYQID
-557 YDFFTT
+557 YDFFAT
-563 LGIKLAAGRFLLPE
+563 LGIELAAGRFLSRE
-577 FSSDSAQ
+577 FPSDSAQ
-584 AFVLNEAAVKE
+584 AFILNETAIKE
-595 FGWVSAEAAI
+595 FGWESAEAAI

-611 LGAGPDHPKE
+611 LGAGPDNAKV

-627 VKDFHFL
+627 IKDFHFL

-648 PWESE
+648 PWGNE

-668 TILKTQWQ
+668 ALLKTQWQ

-704 KIFSI
+704 KIFGI

-752 MLSSGFTRLVLI
+752 MLSNGFTRLVLI
-764 SFVVAAPIAAWAMNQ
+764 SFIVAAPIAWWAMNK

-791 IGVFIWAGLLAL
+791 LGVFIWAGVLAL
-803 GIAWLTVS
+803 GIALLTVS
-811 YQSLKAAVANPV
+811 TQAIKAALANPV